1 MLILSTWWS
10 CKSVISPVG
19 TSEIN
24 KRSGDV
30 FLRKKKN
37 LNPVFVWW
45 GFLKC
50 GFKKMVNSFK
60 DSCFILIT
68 DYCFDFNRK
77 AL

>member
-50 GFKKMVNSFK
+50 GFKKNG
-60 DSCFILIT
+60 
-68 DYCFDFNRK
+68 
-77 AL
+77 

>member
-1 MLILSTWWS
+1 M
-10 CKSVISPVG
+10 ISPVG

-45 GFLKC
+45 GVFLNVDL
-50 GFKKMVNSFK
+50 KKWLKV
-60 DSCFILIT
+60 LRT
-68 DYCFDFNRK
+68 V
-77 AL
+77 ALF